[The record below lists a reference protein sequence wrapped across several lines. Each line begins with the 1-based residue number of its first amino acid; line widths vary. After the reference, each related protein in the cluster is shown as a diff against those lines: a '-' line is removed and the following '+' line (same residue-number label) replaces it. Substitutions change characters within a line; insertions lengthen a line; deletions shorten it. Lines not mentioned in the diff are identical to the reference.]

1 MRISFHGAAR
11 EVTGSCYL
19 VETDRARILVDCGM
33 FQGTAF
39 ADAKNFRDF
48 GFDPATIDAVAVT
61 HAHLDHVGRIPKLV
75 KEGFRGK
82 IFSTPP
88 TAKLAR
94 IVMEDAERV
103 MDEDAHRQFRPK
115 LFDEKDVLSAVKH
128 FSPVDYSRRVTVGD
142 LTLRFRDAGHILG
155 SSFIEIEE
163 AGGARVAFSG
173 DLGNGGDPILRPT
186 AQLAEQDLLVM
197 ESTYGNRIHE
207 PIATRAKQLGDAIT
221 SVAKK
226 KGVLLIPAF
235 AIERTQLL
243 LYELNHLVE
252 KRLVPPVDIFL
263 DSPMA
268 IRASEVFQEYPQYY
282 NKDALHLVS
291 EGDDLFT
298 FPGLRKTLTRD
309 ESKMINEAPRPKVI
323 IAGAGMMN
331 AGRILHHLV
340 RYLGDP
346 KTTVLIVGYQS
357 EGTLGRK
364 LYSGERHVEVLSERI
379 NVKAEIRSIGAFSA
393 HADQRQLLAWLG
405 AAARPPKMV
414 LCTHGEEGSA
424 AAMATRITDALG
436 IPADVPRFED
446 VIDTAEGPRAPL
458 RNHGK
463 RS

>member
-1 MRISFHGAAR
+1 
-11 EVTGSCYL
+11 
-19 VETDRARILVDCGM
+19 
-33 FQGTAF
+33 
-39 ADAKNFRDF
+39 
-48 GFDPATIDAVAVT
+48 
-61 HAHLDHVGRIPKLV
+61 
-75 KEGFRGK
+75 
-82 IFSTPP
+82 
-88 TAKLAR
+88 
-94 IVMEDAERV
+94 
-103 MDEDAHRQFRPK
+103 
-115 LFDEKDVLSAVKH
+115 
-128 FSPVDYSRRVTVGD
+128 
-142 LTLRFRDAGHILG
+142 
-155 SSFIEIEE
+155 
-163 AGGARVAFSG
+163 
-173 DLGNGGDPILRPT
+173 
-186 AQLAEQDLLVM
+186 
-197 ESTYGNRIHE
+197 
-207 PIATRAKQLGDAIT
+207 
-221 SVAKK
+221 
-226 KGVLLIPAF
+226 
-235 AIERTQLL
+235 
-243 LYELNHLVE
+243 
-252 KRLVPPVDIFL
+252 
-263 DSPMA
+263 
-268 IRASEVFQEYPQYY
+268 
-282 NKDALHLVS
+282 
-291 EGDDLFT
+291 
-298 FPGLRKTLTRD
+298 
-309 ESKMINEAPRPKVI
+309 MINEAPRPKVI